1 MTPEKHAANF
11 APSEV
16 IDRYFRTVYRTKRRV
31 NKIDSPLKSYREEC
45 GLSVPEAAKRL
56 GLSPRTLLRYE
67 NNHRSIPRSVF
78 IMLAA
83 GCFQTYYEPDQ
94 FQRKLEN
101 IYSEADEPA
110 PRAV

>member
-45 GLSVPEAAKRL
+45 GLSVLEAAKRL

-67 NNHRSIPRSVF
+67 NNHRSVPRSVF

-101 IYSEADEPA
+101 IYSEAEEP
-110 PRAV
+110 PSSPV